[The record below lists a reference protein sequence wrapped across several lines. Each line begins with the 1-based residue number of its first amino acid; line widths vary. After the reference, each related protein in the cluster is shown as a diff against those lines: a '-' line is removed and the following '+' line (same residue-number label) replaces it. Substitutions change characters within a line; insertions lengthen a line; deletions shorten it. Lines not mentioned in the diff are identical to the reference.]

1 MKRSI
6 IILVLLLL
14 AVPAYGFDKLP
25 ARYYC
30 KADDAVPEEAEFCGK
45 MRIAFESTGFV
56 ELDVDG
62 SSPHFRIVVLP
73 TVRDGYYSIT
83 VASGFVYPPLNGLV
97 LSAYL
102 SGYLLQPG
110 GMTEENTRYIAQT
123 SLRGIFSWMVES
135 GDAIIKIGKADAT
148 VLEAVDKE
156 D

>member
-1 MKRSI
+1 MRRSI

-45 MRIAFESTGFV
+45 MRIIFESTGFV

-62 SSPHFRIVVLP
+62 SSPHFRIVILP

-110 GMTEENTRYIAQT
+110 GMTDENIQYIAQT
-123 SLRGIFSWMVES
+123 SLRGIFGWMAES
-135 GDAIIKIGKADAT
+135 GDAIIKIKPSSGGAAVEADH
-148 VLEAVDKE
+148 D
-156 D
+156 

>member
-1 MKRSI
+1 MRRSI

-14 AVPAYGFDKLP
+14 AVPAFGQTLP

-30 KADDAVPEEAEFCGK
+30 KADDAIPEEAEFCGK

-62 SSPHFRIVVLP
+62 SRPHFRIVVLP

-110 GMTEENTRYIAQT
+110 GMTDENIQYIAQT
-123 SLRGIFSWMVES
+123 SLRGIFSWMAES
-135 GDAIIKIGKADAT
+135 GDAIIKIGKPDAT
-148 VLEAVDKE
+148 VLEAVGSK
-156 D
+156 